1 MLFLPAERLILLLTV
16 ILLALSAAL
25 IAVKG
30 VAIDAGAYAMFV
42 LGGLAMVGL
51 GQYYRRVRSDERIAA
66 TVTATGL
73 FILFSMTGSI
83 FNYMLLPVFFAP
95 IDPLLSRLDSAMGF
109 DWPAFATWISGFPLF
124 GLILRVVYF
133 SSLPQMVVII
143 LALGFFADGIQ
154 LQRFMLT
161 GILGAL
167 LAIIC
172 WSFLPSFGASSIHDL
187 PAEVLARMPIAVDP
201 AYGSELVRL
210 SREGAT
216 ALSPH
221 NVLGLIGF
229 PSFHTVMACMS
240 VVFLARVRFLA
251 IPAAIVNLLMVPA
264 ILVQGGH
271 HLMDVFGGIFVFFMA
286 YFLSGQIL
294 RRHAAPAFER
304 CAATA

>member
-30 VAIDAGAYAMFV
+30 VTVDAGAYAMFV

-73 FILFSMTGSI
+73 FILFSMAGSI

-95 IDPLLSRLDSAMGF
+95 IDPLLSRLDAAMDF

-143 LALGFFADGIQ
+143 LALGFFADSVQ

-251 IPAAIVNLLMVPA
+251 IPAVIINLLMVPA

-271 HLMDVFGGIFVFFMA
+271 HLMDVFGGIAVF
-286 YFLSGQIL
+286 YLSYVLSGQIL
-294 RRHAAPAFER
+294 RRHAAPALER
-304 CAATA
+304 RAAAA